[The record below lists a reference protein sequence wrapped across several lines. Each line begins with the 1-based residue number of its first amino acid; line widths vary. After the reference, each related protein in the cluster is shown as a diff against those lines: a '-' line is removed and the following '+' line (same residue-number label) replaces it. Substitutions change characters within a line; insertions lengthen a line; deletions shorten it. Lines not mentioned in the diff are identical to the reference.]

1 MKQFAHTIIKLR
13 VVIILAVCILTL
25 FFIYGTTRL
34 TINSDITSYLKPDDP
49 AMKLFNRIGEEYG
62 GNQMV
67 MIAITSEDIITAYT
81 LNFIKKLTELYTQI
95 DGVSSVTSLVNII
108 DIKDTPF
115 GIEIGKLIDMNNIP
129 QNEQELQEL
138 KKYILSKDIY
148 RGKVL
153 SKDSTATIIICKL
166 NPDYNKFNLA
176 KKIKDTTETQK
187 ASYRVY
193 YSGYPIQMFE
203 MSGLL
208 LSDLKKLIPLVF
220 VVVILVLF
228 FSFKTIRG
236 VFLPLIVV
244 VISTIW
250 TLGLMGYTNTPLSLI
265 SNVVPVILLAI
276 GTAYGIHLLSK
287 YYEDV
292 LSEEHKISEIKKAVS
307 EVGIPI
313 LLAGITTITGFLSF
327 AGAYITAITE
337 FGIFTAFGVGVAM
350 ILSITLLPAVLSFLS
365 AGKNAERLK
374 KKHVFKLF
382 MERMALFVL
391 KNKRPIL
398 LLSITIAVISVT
410 IIPCI
415 RLETSLINFFPKGS
429 EIKRADKVI
438 RENFGGSIPV
448 QIVINGDLKNPH
460 ILKKMKKLE
469 KYIDVIPHIS
479 NPQSIADLICRMND
493 IINQHETIP
502 ETKREV
508 ANLLFLLEGEEIL
521 DQLVNKDYS
530 EGIIQAT
537 FGTEDSKII
546 SNTISRISD
555 YIQEELHQTF
565 YVVSKDETSSATKE
579 ILKEWLLKQVSRSVY
594 YDYKYYHP
602 NGIITV
608 SDIYERLKNINPFD
622 DVLITPE
629 IQQDLYKE
637 LLVFFEEES
646 PVFIESGNVIASIV
660 STLLGHV
667 KTESPTVES
676 ITSILKKEIPEQY
689 WTHDPGSILL
699 TAEFLLTKLK
709 GAQKESTVEEMS
721 DQLIRALFNEI
732 SSNFEFRKKV
742 KDDLWELTEN
752 EMSVPSTLVKTT
764 ERAQEIFSLKA
775 ELSGMIRIVN
785 RLNVSLRKSQAQ
797 SIIIAIVVVFILLA
811 VQFKSLKM
819 GIVSLSPI
827 ILVIL
832 LNFGIMGYAK
842 IPLDYATMLVGS
854 ILIGVGID
862 YSIHFASRFRLEYRK
877 SPDEQKSLKKTLG
890 TTGIAI
896 FINALMVSLGF
907 FVLIA
912 GNFVPVKREGW
923 MIGLLMLISAGAA
936 LIFLPSLILVLRKL
950 PLNTK

>member
-1 MKQFAHTIIKLR
+1 MPRIK
-13 VVIILAVCILTL
+13 
-25 FFIYGTTRL
+25 
-34 TINSDITSYLKPDDP
+34 
-49 AMKLFNRIGEEYG
+49 
-62 GNQMV
+62 
-67 MIAITSEDIITAYT
+67 
-81 LNFIKKLTELYTQI
+81 
-95 DGVSSVTSLVNII
+95 
-108 DIKDTPF
+108 
-115 GIEIGKLIDMNNIP
+115 
-129 QNEQELQEL
+129 
-138 KKYILSKDIY
+138 
-148 RGKVL
+148 
-153 SKDSTATIIICKL
+153 
-166 NPDYNKFNLA
+166 
-176 KKIKDTTETQK
+176 
-187 ASYRVY
+187 
-193 YSGYPIQMFE
+193 
-203 MSGLL
+203 
-208 LSDLKKLIPLVF
+208 
-220 VVVILVLF
+220 
-228 FSFKTIRG
+228 
-236 VFLPLIVV
+236 
-244 VISTIW
+244 
-250 TLGLMGYTNTPLSLI
+250 
-265 SNVVPVILLAI
+265 
-276 GTAYGIHLLSK
+276 
-287 YYEDV
+287 
-292 LSEEHKISEIKKAVS
+292 
-307 EVGIPI
+307 
-313 LLAGITTITGFLSF
+313 
-327 AGAYITAITE
+327 
-337 FGIFTAFGVGVAM
+337 
-350 ILSITLLPAVLSFLS
+350 
-365 AGKNAERLK
+365 
-374 KKHVFKLF
+374 
-382 MERMALFVL
+382 
-391 KNKRPIL
+391 
-398 LLSITIAVISVT
+398 
-410 IIPCI
+410 
-415 RLETSLINFFPKGS
+415 LETSLINFFPKGS

-546 SNTISRISD
+546 SNTISRISA

-608 SDIYERLKNINPFD
+608 SDIYGRLKNINPFD

-629 IQQDLYKE
+629 KQQGLYEE

-646 PVFIESGNVIASIV
+646 PVFIESGTVIVSIV
-660 STLLGHV
+660 STLIGHV
-667 KTESPTVES
+667 KTTSPTVES
-676 ITSILKKEIPEQY
+676 ITSILKKDIPPQY
-689 WTHDPGSILL
+689 WAHDPGSISI

-709 GAQKESTVEEMS
+709 DAQKESTVEEMS
-721 DQLIRALFNEI
+721 DQLIGTLFNEI
-732 SSNFEFRKKV
+732 SSNVEFRKKV
-742 KDDLWELTEN
+742 KDDLWELKEN

-764 ERAQEIFSLKA
+764 ESAQEIFSLKA

-811 VQFKSLKM
+811 AQFKSLKM

-877 SPDEQKSLKKTLG
+877 SPDEQKSMKKTLG

-896 FINALMVSLGF
+896 FINALMVALGF

-923 MIGLLMLISAGAA
+923 MIGVLMLISAGAA
-936 LIFLPSLILVLRKL
+936 LIFLPALILVLRKL
-950 PLNTK
+950 LLNTK

>member
-1 MKQFAHTIIKLR
+1 
-13 VVIILAVCILTL
+13 
-25 FFIYGTTRL
+25 
-34 TINSDITSYLKPDDP
+34 
-49 AMKLFNRIGEEYG
+49 
-62 GNQMV
+62 
-67 MIAITSEDIITAYT
+67 
-81 LNFIKKLTELYTQI
+81 
-95 DGVSSVTSLVNII
+95 
-108 DIKDTPF
+108 
-115 GIEIGKLIDMNNIP
+115 
-129 QNEQELQEL
+129 
-138 KKYILSKDIY
+138 
-148 RGKVL
+148 
-153 SKDSTATIIICKL
+153 
-166 NPDYNKFNLA
+166 
-176 KKIKDTTETQK
+176 
-187 ASYRVY
+187 
-193 YSGYPIQMFE
+193 MFE

-365 AGKNAERLK
+365 AGKNEERLK

-391 KNKRPIL
+391 KNKRLIL
-398 LLSITIAVISVT
+398 LLCITIAVISVT
-410 IIPCI
+410 IIPRI
-415 RLETSLINFFPKGS
+415 KLETSLINFFPKGS

-537 FGTEDSKII
+537 FGTEDGKII
-546 SNTISRISD
+546 SNTISRISA

-608 SDIYERLKNINPFD
+608 SDIYGRLKNINPFD

-629 IQQDLYKE
+629 IQQDLYEE

-646 PVFIESGNVIASIV
+646 PVFIESGTVIASIV
-660 STLLGHV
+660 STLLGHA
-667 KTESPTVES
+667 KTASPTVES
-676 ITSILKKEIPEQY
+676 ITSILKKEIPEKY
-689 WTHDPGSILL
+689 WAHDPGSISL

-709 GAQKESTVEEMS
+709 SAQKESTVEEMS
-721 DQLIRALFNEI
+721 DQLIGTLFNEI
-732 SSNFEFRKKV
+732 SSNVEFRKKV

-811 VQFKSLKM
+811 AQFKSLKM
-819 GIVSLSPI
+819 GMVSLSPI

-896 FINALMVSLGF
+896 FINALMVALGF

-923 MIGLLMLISAGAA
+923 MIGVLMLISAGAA
-936 LIFLPSLILVLRKL
+936 LIFLPSLILVLRKS